1 MGEFQGIMN
10 FECVYGMLTS
20 NPLSDKNAT
29 ASRWLW
35 IHSADYSIYQLGSPV
50 TLRLSLMPLQ
60 LHIQKIMGAGG
71 NFLWCQYS
79 LLSCVLHGL
88 QEYKHV
94 QNLCLSWTSLVP
106 RPYVGI
112 YDLPVG
118 TIMTRCFNKC
128 DWEALQEDMMAAP
141 WQKVEKCYN
150 IDRKTILLE
159 PLDNCLEANCYLLFH
174 FICSFQW

>member
-1 MGEFQGIMN
+1 
-10 FECVYGMLTS
+10 
-20 NPLSDKNAT
+20 
-29 ASRWLW
+29 
-35 IHSADYSIYQLGSPV
+35 
-50 TLRLSLMPLQ
+50 
-60 LHIQKIMGAGG
+60 MGAGG

-128 DWEALQEDMMAAP
+128 DWEALQEDMMAVS

-150 IDRKTILLE
+150 IDDAWNSWKSIFLEVLKTFRPRKNQLPWIHEDIWELMWKRDWVLHKYHKTNNRKLWNVFKRIRNLVTMNMRSAKRGIILCS
-159 PLDNCLEANCYLLFH
+159 CL
-174 FICSFQW
+174 